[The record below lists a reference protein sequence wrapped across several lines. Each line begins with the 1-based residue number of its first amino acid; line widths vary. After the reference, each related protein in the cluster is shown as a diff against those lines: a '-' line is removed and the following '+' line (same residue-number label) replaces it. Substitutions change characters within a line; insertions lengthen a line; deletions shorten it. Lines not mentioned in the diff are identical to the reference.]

1 MTTSQSDLESREAA
15 HEADAAWIDERLRL
29 GLIDDAEANV
39 LWHLSLNYYINE
51 AYNA

>member
-15 HEADAAWIDERLRL
+15 HERDAAWIDEQVSL
-29 GLIDDAEANV
+29 GLLDSAEANV

-51 AYNA
+51 AYNG